1 MEGFEN
7 LRAFGCSASTVA
19 LTSLSDMDL
28 AMGWYI
34 FLFVDDSN
42 LSRATGEYDAQM
54 RLVEAGEEKNGEGRK
69 GASRQGGGSGD
80 GTATSSGP

>member
-1 MEGFEN
+1 M
-7 LRAFGCSASTVA
+7 FGIDRGIDVSFGHGPGHGMV
-19 LTSLSDMDL
+19 
-28 AMGWYI
+28 
-34 FLFVDDSN
+34 FDDSN